1 MNTPEELIPVIEWWQ
16 KDGKKTV
23 VMFAVAG
30 LAIASYYAWKNHN
43 ASLDGAAADKLSGVS
58 IVEELEDAVA
68 KFSGRDAE
76 SALKMK
82 LAAAYCERGEE
93 ADYEKALEIYSALAE
108 SGNMPVALKGAPE
121 MGKAFSLEALG
132 KWADAAKAYAV
143 VLAEGF
149 DAKHL
154 VFDAKLGAARCQAQ
168 VEGRDKAL
176 AALEELKKAYT
187 DESSVARIDATIDVV
202 KRWEKREKIAPPAP
216 KAEETPAKIEL
227 DPSKVVVT
235 PQEAPKAPAAPQ
247 APAK

>member
-23 VMFAVAG
+23 AMFAVAG
-30 LAIASYYAWKNHN
+30 LAIASYYTWKNHN

-76 SALKMK
+76 SALKVK

-132 KWADAAKAYAV
+132 KWADAAKA
-143 VLAEGF
+143 
-149 DAKHL
+149 
-154 VFDAKLGAARCQAQ
+154 
-168 VEGRDKAL
+168 
-176 AALEELKKAYT
+176 
-187 DESSVARIDATIDVV
+187 
-202 KRWEKREKIAPPAP
+202 
-216 KAEETPAKIEL
+216 
-227 DPSKVVVT
+227 
-235 PQEAPKAPAAPQ
+235 
-247 APAK
+247 